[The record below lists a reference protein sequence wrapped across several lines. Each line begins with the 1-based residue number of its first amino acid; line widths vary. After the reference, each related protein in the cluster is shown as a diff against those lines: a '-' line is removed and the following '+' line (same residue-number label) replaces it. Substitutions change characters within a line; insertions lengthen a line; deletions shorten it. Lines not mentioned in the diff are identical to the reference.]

1 MLKDLKKEY
10 LAVERLMASFVN
22 KGILPMFITKANDL
36 YKEVMLKCQ
45 SLGENNILSDCN
57 NVTKSS
63 VIMSKLDFDER
74 VKELLDR
81 AERAGVMSDSES
93 ESNSDRTE
101 SQSEIDCR
109 LCSCSG
115 RSRCSSS
122 SVRSQKV
129 KESRVKLKMATFTI
143 ELQYEQSRQ
152 NEIMQEALRKAERA
166 HDETETALKGFK
178 TLLNR
183 MS

>member
-1 MLKDLKKEY
+1 
-10 LAVERLMASFVN
+10 
-22 KGILPMFITKANDL
+22 
-36 YKEVMLKCQ
+36 MLKCQ
-45 SLGENNILSDCN
+45 SLGENDILPDCS

-63 VIMSKLDFDER
+63 VIKSKLDFDER
-74 VKELLDR
+74 VKEWLDR
-81 AERAGVMSDSES
+81 AERAAASSDSES

-129 KESRVKLKMATFTI
+129 KES
-143 ELQYEQSRQ
+143 
-152 NEIMQEALRKAERA
+152 
-166 HDETETALKGFK
+166 
-178 TLLNR
+178 
-183 MS
+183 